1 MRDAAGD
8 VETPQKAVGKL
19 SGPEFAE
26 ILQSDEFDRLLDQR
40 CAVGFARHVQRAE
53 VVDVFRDGQFVE
65 YGHVLRHD
73 ADAPFQRV

>member
-8 VETPQKAVGKL
+8 VETPQKAAGKL
-19 SGPEFAE
+19 SGSEFAE

-53 VVDVFRDGQFVE
+53 VVDVFGDGQFVE
-65 YGHVLRHD
+65 HGHILRHD
-73 ADAPFQRV
+73 ADTALQRV